1 MSKFYNDK
9 TRYKL
14 KILSFNGVTCVSID
28 GENSY
33 NAIIK
38 RKEPVGE
45 LYPYRDK
52 HKKRFQ
58 ILKKLGLWENG
69 RILPRSKKLQ

>member
-9 TRYKL
+9 ERYQL
-14 KILSFNGVTCVSID
+14 KVIALSGVTCVSVE
-28 GENSY
+28 GENRYHS
-33 NAIIK
+33 NTH
-38 RKEPVGE
+38 RKEPVGS

-58 ILKKLGLWENG
+58 ILRRLGLWENG
-69 RILPRSKKLQ
+69 RILQRNRRLQ